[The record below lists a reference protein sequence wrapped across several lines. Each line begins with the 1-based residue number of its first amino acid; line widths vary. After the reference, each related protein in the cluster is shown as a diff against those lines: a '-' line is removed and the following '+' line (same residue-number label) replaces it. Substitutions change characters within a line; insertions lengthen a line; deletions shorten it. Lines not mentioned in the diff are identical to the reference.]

1 MAVTTETG
9 SEVIAQIAL
18 AWAIKKGR
26 SLNVSDCVEVEKD
39 NKGKPIMTKIGGID
53 NYVPVLDGRG
63 NPILINGTNSP
74 FSDPSIVTQSKAN
87 LSNKTFLVE
96 LCKWGLGGPKGSKGL
111 TWIDGQG
118 RNMLQLKNRLKFTK
132 KGKIYNDKIYDFKS
146 NKSPYKAFSRA
157 NTGSKPDKWN
167 PADMWIMSPQ
177 GVREM
182 SSFNNRLSRLNSFNI
197 FTINNFLHKQYDEG
211 NIFPISLKKLDPSSP
226 HTTLVNSR
234 YFVEQIDI
242 SNQRNP
248 AIIEFTDDNQDVK
261 INFTLRTIELPRGQS
276 IMISQNR
283 INNLSGR
290 TVAGSEKRIMLK
302 YNVNKEQ
309 LEAFFSQTGT
319 TPGQARHGSVGK
331 ELFTKVISNT
341 SRDGIKHLNTLK
353 ENYNDSDL
361 ELNKSTGY
369 FISQRVSI
377 DENNRATALGYLGTL
392 WADIRGDN
400 DTAVPGN
407 FARKYGTKS
416 DSVKKKIVAGE
427 IGIAVGSITNAAVKT
442 RVIQNLYNAAASI
455 GIMSGVSKSES
466 AAITAASRTATSKR
480 LKPTMLGGIHIKVY

>member
-1 MAVTTETG
+1 
-9 SEVIAQIAL
+9 
-18 AWAIKKGR
+18 
-26 SLNVSDCVEVEKD
+26 
-39 NKGKPIMTKIGGID
+39 
-53 NYVPVLDGRG
+53 
-63 NPILINGTNSP
+63 
-74 FSDPSIVTQSKAN
+74 
-87 LSNKTFLVE
+87 
-96 LCKWGLGGPKGSKGL
+96 
-111 TWIDGQG
+111 
-118 RNMLQLKNRLKFTK
+118 
-132 KGKIYNDKIYDFKS
+132 
-146 NKSPYKAFSRA
+146 
-157 NTGSKPDKWN
+157 
-167 PADMWIMSPQ
+167 
-177 GVREM
+177 
-182 SSFNNRLSRLNSFNI
+182 
-197 FTINNFLHKQYDEG
+197 
-211 NIFPISLKKLDPSSP
+211 
-226 HTTLVNSR
+226 
-234 YFVEQIDI
+234 
-242 SNQRNP
+242 
-248 AIIEFTDDNQDVK
+248 
-261 INFTLRTIELPRGQS
+261 
-276 IMISQNR
+276 MISQNR
-283 INNLSGR
+283 INNLRGT
-290 TVAGSEKRIMLK
+290 TVEGSEKRIMLK

-319 TPGQARHGSVGK
+319 TPGQARHGSIGK
-331 ELFTKVISNT
+331 ELFTKVISDT

-427 IGIAVGSITNAAVKT
+427 IGIAVGSITNADVKT